1 MPTLDVSVVQLVV
14 ALPAHS
20 TTALPFGLQRR
31 LPPQFASV
39 VQLDAQC
46 VEPLPH
52 DCSSMQ
58 QTLPVPEQ
66 SALTAHSSCV
76 EHPQPHDAQLKVGL

>member
-1 MPTLDVSVVQLVV
+1 MPTLVVSVVQLAV

-31 LPPQFASV
+31 LPPQVVSV
-39 VQLDAQC
+39 LQLDVQC
-46 VEPLPH
+46 VDPLPH

-58 QTLPVPEQ
+58 HTLPVPPQ
-66 SALTAHSSCV
+66 SALTAHSNCV
-76 EHPQPHDAQLKVGL
+76 EHPQSHEAQLKGGL

>member
-1 MPTLDVSVVQLVV
+1 MPTLDVSVVQLAV

-31 LPPQFASV
+31 LPPQLVSAL
-39 VQLDAQC
+39 QLDAQC
-46 VEPLPH
+46 VDPLPH
-52 DCSSMQ
+52 ACSSMQ
-58 QTLPVPEQ
+58 QTLPVAQ

-76 EHPQPHDAQLKVGL
+76 EHPQSHDAQLKGGF